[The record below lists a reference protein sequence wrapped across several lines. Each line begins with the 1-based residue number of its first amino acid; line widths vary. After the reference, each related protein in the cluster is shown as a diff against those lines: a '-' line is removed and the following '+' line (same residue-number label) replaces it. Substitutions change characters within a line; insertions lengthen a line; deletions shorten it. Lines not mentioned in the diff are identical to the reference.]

1 MQYQAQ
7 KGGEHMPNK
16 KAAVFILLGQSNAV
30 GHGIPMREQD
40 VIRTPL
46 PNVYGLSRIHNQ
58 HLNLEQL
65 TWSGYVSAGMNLAEE
80 QDNTYSVANCLAAAW
95 QAHIDNGNAQ
105 GLPDLYIIQIAIG
118 AQGVTEGYMWHPDR
132 LPCLT
137 PGKLGKVDISL
148 FPFTARVLS
157 LLKES
162 FAQRN
167 TDFEVIGL
175 HWRGGENDVSATAE
189 HLQEHLAPIYDR
201 ILDEFDRLLDAP
213 PTVLHRLVCP
223 DRMRDTDPTGGKL
236 TRMHYIN
243 EVFEKMAQ
251 KRDNVC
257 IFDARRAP
265 QFVPDVRG
273 NGLFIADAV
282 HFTPEV
288 NAFVAEE
295 ILNDYIHTHA

>member
-1 MQYQAQ
+1 
-7 KGGEHMPNK
+7 MPNK

-46 PNVYGLSRIHNQ
+46 ANVFGLDRIHNQ
-58 HLNLEQL
+58 HLDLQKL
-65 TWSGYVSAGMNLAEE
+65 TWSNYVSYGMNLAEE
-80 QDNTYSVANCLAAAW
+80 QDNTYSVANCLAAMW
-95 QAHIDNGNAQ
+95 QAHIDSGNPQ
-105 GLPDLYIIQIAIG
+105 DLPDLYIVQIAIG
-118 AQGVTEGYMWHPDR
+118 AQGVTDGYMWHPDR
-132 LPCLT
+132 VPQLT

-148 FPFTARVLS
+148 FPFTAHVLS

-162 FAQRN
+162 FAEKG

-189 HLQEHLAPIYDR
+189 HLHEHLESIYCR
-201 ILDEFDRLLDAP
+201 IFDEFDSLLDAP

-223 DRMRDTDPTGGKL
+223 DRMMDTDPTGGKL
-236 TRMHYIN
+236 ERLHYIN
-243 EVFEKMAQ
+243 TVFEKLAQ
-251 KRDNVC
+251 KRENVR

-273 NGLFIADAV
+273 NGLFIADNV
-282 HFTPEV
+282 HFTPEA

-295 ILNDYIHTHA
+295 ILNDYLNTRK